1 MTPAEIYELSRAQ
14 FGEAVRDLHADPKKD
29 KDPWFVCEVA
39 SLIQLAT
46 WLRDEPIMAFDSLE
60 CLTGTDY
67 PALRTGEIHVAL
79 HLWSYSRRHRAVM
92 KVLLPRD
99 APTMPTLAR
108 IWPVAIWQER
118 ECFDLLG
125 VRFEGHPDLRRIL
138 LPDDWVG
145 HPLRKDF
152 VEASH
157 YHGIPTTRPAPLE
170 LLKIGLAKPAAAP
183 VAAPAPA
190 VSPAATTAQDKP

>member
-1 MTPAEIYELSRAQ
+1 MKPAEIYDFTRAK
-14 FGEAVRDLHADPKKD
+14 FGDVVHDFHEDPKRD
-29 KDPWFVCEVA
+29 KDPWFVCDALGIVDV
-39 SLIQLAT
+39 AT
-46 WLRDEPIMAFDSLE
+46 WFRDEPILAFDSLE

-67 PALRTGEIHVAL
+67 PDALQIHVAL
-79 HLWSYSRRHRAVM
+79 HLWSYSRRHRAVV

-99 APTMPTLAR
+99 APVMRTLSPV
-108 IWPVAIWQER
+108 WPVASWQER

-125 VRFEGHPDLRRIL
+125 VLFDGHPDLRRIL

-170 LLKIGLAKPAAAP
+170 LLKIGVAKKAG
-183 VAAPAPA
+183 VA
-190 VSPAATTAQDKP
+190 

>member
-1 MTPAEIYELSRAQ
+1 MTPVEIYELSRAH
-14 FGEAVRDLHADPKKD
+14 FGEAVRDFHADPKKD
-29 KDPWFVCEVA
+29 KDPWFVCEAA
-39 SLIQLAT
+39 SLVPFAT

-67 PALRTGEIHVAL
+67 PGHAEKPDEGRIHVAL
-79 HLWSYSRRHRAVM
+79 HLWSYSRRHRAVV
-92 KVLLPRD
+92 KVLVPRE
-99 APTMPTLAR
+99 APLMPTLSAV
-108 IWPVAIWQER
+108 WPVAIWQER

-152 VEASH
+152 VEAAH
-157 YHGIPTTRPAPLE
+157 YHGIPTTRPAPLD
-170 LLKIGLAKPAAAP
+170 LLKIGLPKAPSPRAPDAAP
-183 VAAPAPA
+183 PPPPEEKA
-190 VSPAATTAQDKP
+190 